1 MDDIY
6 TGQFFTQSEESDM
19 IERFSMDR
27 LPEVA
32 KVYTVTRHT
41 VWQIADPYHILLY
54 IQDGRCTIELDGKTH
69 LLVPGDLFLIPEN
82 VQYTRRPADAHMC
95 TMVYAHFHLPGA
107 ELHTADARPQLLAM
121 RDAMD
126 TALLRGESAP
136 APQMLYVTQHWAA
149 GAQRAQVES
158 LLAQAAAAATVP
170 LLLRAM
176 QMAVAVSQVLL
187 LGAEATLPRLLR
199 ADQLDG
205 DRKPPD
211 PLRSA
216 VLYVRQHCGEKISL
230 ATMCRACAVSRPQMI
245 RYFRTFLNTTP
256 NAYITQ
262 YRMNK
267 ARELLM
273 NAPQMSVK
281 EISAELGFDDQ
292 CYFSRVFTRCTG
304 ETPTAYRERVTA
316 VGTRRTMAEDDA

>member
-1 MDDIY
+1 
-6 TGQFFTQSEESDM
+6 M
-19 IERFSMDR
+19 IERFSLDR

-54 IQDGRCTIELDGKTH
+54 VQDGRCTVELDGKTH
-69 LLVPGDLFLIPEN
+69 LLAPGDLFLIPEN
-82 VQYTRRPADAHMC
+82 VLYTRRPADDDMC
-95 TMVYAHFHLPGA
+95 TMIYTHFHLPGT

-121 RDAMD
+121 RDALD
-126 TALLRGESAP
+126 TALLHGDAAP
-136 APQMLYVTQHWAA
+136 APQVLCIAQHLSA
-149 GAQRAQVES
+149 GARRPQVEA
-158 LLAQAAAAATVP
+158 LLAQAAAAETGSP
-170 LLLRAM
+170 MLRAM
-176 QMAVAVSQVLL
+176 QMAVAVCQVLL
-187 LGAEATLPRLLR
+187 IAAEATLPRLL
-199 ADQLDG
+199 QTGPLDG
-205 DRKPPD
+205 ERRLPD

-216 VLYVRQHCGEKISL
+216 VLYVHQHCGEKISL
-230 ATMCRACAVSRPQMI
+230 ASMCRACAVSRPQMI
-245 RYFRTFLNTTP
+245 RYFRAFLHTTP
-256 NAYITQ
+256 NAYISQ

-304 ETPTAYRERVTA
+304 ESPTAYRARVTA
-316 VGTRRTMAEDDA
+316 VGTRRTMTGDDPSFS